1 MKIWLTIRL
10 MLKKNGNSCKRIPKS
25 MYAFHVNELQNIT
38 IQLAQ

>member
-1 MKIWLTIRL
+1 

-38 IQLAQ
+38 IQLAQWLYLVKKLL